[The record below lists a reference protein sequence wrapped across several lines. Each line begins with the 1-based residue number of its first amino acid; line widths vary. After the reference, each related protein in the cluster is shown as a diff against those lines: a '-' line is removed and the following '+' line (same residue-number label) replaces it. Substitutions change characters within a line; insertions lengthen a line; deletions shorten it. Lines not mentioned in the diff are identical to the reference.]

1 MTDYE
6 QHIVTAFQDLCK
18 KNGGASPAEV
28 THLMADRGQLSKL
41 DTVIDV
47 ADLMRGLR
55 DRGLL

>member
-1 MTDYE
+1 MTHYE

-28 THLMADRGQLSKL
+28 THLMAERGQLATL
-41 DTVIDV
+41 DTVIDIV
-47 ADLMRGLR
+47 EIMRVLR